1 MFKLTFED
9 VEKSMLG
16 RRIYM
21 GAIMDIYQLIRDL
34 IDEARK
40 ERNLEMVDQ
49 LIEIKLALLQL
60 QDENTE
66 LKRRITE
73 LEQEEKIEE
82 DLELQSKGYYIRISE
97 KEKGIDVKYC
107 VACWQNTKKLMVY
120 SPLSVGRGAQ
130 CCNCHHAIRYV

>member
-73 LEQEEKIEE
+73 LEQKEKIEE

-97 KEKGIDVKYC
+97 
-107 VACWQNTKKLMVY
+107 
-120 SPLSVGRGAQ
+120 
-130 CCNCHHAIRYV
+130 